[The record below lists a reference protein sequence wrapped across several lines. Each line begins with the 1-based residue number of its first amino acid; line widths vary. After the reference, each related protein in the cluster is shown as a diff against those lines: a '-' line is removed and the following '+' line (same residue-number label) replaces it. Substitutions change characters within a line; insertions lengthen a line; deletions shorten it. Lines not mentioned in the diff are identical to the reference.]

1 MLLLSDEHEI
11 SERREEEIQRLRA
24 EIGVEKMRAI
34 QLWKDCMSPVMQEP
48 VQETNAMSDV

>member
-24 EIGVEKMRAI
+24 EIGAEKMRAV
-34 QLWKDCMSPVMQEP
+34 QLWKDCMSPVMQEL
-48 VQETNAMSDV
+48 VQEKDAMSDV